1 MATNTKTN
9 IDDKTV
15 KLTSTDKD
23 KLLNQIKQKIDEG
36 YIPLGGFDTIIT
48 QSTSQPA
55 EGFENEYVSPPPL
68 WSLHREAQH
77 ILN

>member
-15 KLTSTDKD
+15 KLTDTDKNN
-23 KLLNQIKQKIDEG
+23 LLTQIKQKIDEG

-48 QSTSQPA
+48 QSTSQPVP
-55 EGFENEYVSPPPL
+55 GYENESTPPL
-68 WSLHREAQH
+68 WSLHREAQL